1 MALYARV
8 GGGNREI
15 FFPAYSEYSDVPAG
29 ASVPSTPTASV
40 TKVGLTSATLQLTA
54 SSFGGL
60 PTVTW
65 TVQAEVGGAVSY
77 YSGTLGEAHVIALTG
92 LTAGGLYTFRVQLGN
107 LAGASDFSAPV
118 TAQLEAQELSPP
130 TNLAVSDITTN
141 SAVVRWTHNSANE
154 GLDFTYSVQYRPSSG
169 GAWTSR
175 TVGATVNELAL
186 SGLSEGTSYSVR
198 VCATG
203 TDGESDYA
211 TENFTT
217 LEYASLPG
225 QLSVEFS
232 TESWSSFSYM
242 SIDSKTRTVTAYGY
256 SCNGVE
262 TLPGSS
268 TLRFWVKSSAK
279 LPRGTLIGIT
289 VPSAPMSGLNCGILV
304 IEGISRLILESGPN
318 QYILPETI
326 TANTKSPLM
335 EIQSIPSGT
344 AFQIAFEY
352 AGSGAGY
359 VQLLYK

>member
-1 MALYARV
+1 MALYTRV
-8 GGGNREI
+8 GGSNREI
-15 FFPAYSEYSDVPAG
+15 LFPSYSEYSGVPAG
-29 ASVPSTPTASV
+29 ASVPSIPTVSV
-40 TKVGLTSATLQLTA
+40 AKVGLASATLQLTS

-65 TVQAEVGGAVSY
+65 TVRAETGGAVSY
-77 YSGTLGEAHVIALTG
+77 HSGTLDESHTVVLTG
-92 LTAGGLYTFRVQLGN
+92 LIAGGLYTFQVQLGN
-107 LAGASDFSAPV
+107 LAGTSDFSDPV

-130 TNLAVSDITTN
+130 SNVTVSDITTN

-175 TVGATVNELAL
+175 TVESTVNELVL
-186 SGLSEGTSYSVR
+186 NSLSEGVSYSVR
-198 VCATG
+198 ICAVG
-203 TDGESDYA
+203 ADGESDYA
-211 TENFTT
+211 TANFTT
-217 LEYASLPG
+217 LEYATLPS
-225 QLSVEFS
+225 QLSVEFLTS
-232 TESWSSFSYM
+232 GWSEISYM
-242 SIDSKTRTVTAYGY
+242 DINSKTRTVTAYGY
-256 SCNGVE
+256 SCNGAE
-262 TLPGSS
+262 TLPSSS